1 MIGFTYIT
9 TNKNKTTLYVGA
21 TNNLERR
28 ITEHKTK
35 KYRHGFSARYSCDY
49 LVYFETFEKIN
60 DAFLR
65 EKQLKA
71 GNRKKKE
78 LLINLNNSEWND
90 LAANW
95 QNDGFI
101 IDKVGTMREFL
112 KIGVSVTTNRLL
124 RFARNFNKSKTFE

>member
-1 MIGFTYIT
+1 MPGFTYIT

-21 TNNLERR
+21 TSNLERR

-35 KYRHGFSARYSCDY
+35 KYRQGFSARYSCDY
-49 LVYFETFEKIN
+49 LVYFEMYEKVN

-78 LLINLNNSEWND
+78 MLINFNNSEWHD
-90 LAANW
+90 LAVDW
-95 QNDGFI
+95 QKDDFL
-101 IDKVGTMREFL
+101 IDKTGRMRDF
-112 KIGVSVTTNRLL
+112 
-124 RFARNFNKSKTFE
+124 